1 MYQKIID
8 FTNQIEDKII
18 AQRRDFHKYAE
29 AGWFEMRTSSIIAGI
44 LTDLGYEVLT
54 GCDVC
59 EAEARMGLPLEAELE
74 EHYQWAKENGAD
86 LRFLEPAKGGFTG
99 VIGVLDCGEGPT
111 VAMRF
116 DIDALGVIESNDESH
131 KPYKCGFSSINHGV
145 MHACGHD
152 GHASI
157 GLGVAKVLMS
167 IKDSL
172 HGKVKLIFQPA
183 EEGVRGAKAIVEKGH
198 LDDVDYFIASHISD
212 RPDKDESDLIPG
224 SYGSLATS
232 KYDVFYYGKAAHAG
246 GSPEKGSNVMLSAA
260 TAILNLQAIP
270 RHSGG
275 ITRIN
280 VGKITAGTGR
290 NVIADQAKLEI
301 EVRGETSEI
310 NEYVE
315 DYALSII
322 KGAAQMHNVDYE
334 TKKMGGAQSLNS
346 DDALAERVRTVCKEG
361 LKTIKVS
368 DTLIS
373 KNGGSEDVSYMMKRV
388 QDKGGQATFMRL
400 LTSTAASGHA
410 RTFDFDEEVLAKG
423 IKVFSAAAYDIMKNK
438 AMDCR

>member
-1 MYQKIID
+1 MYEKIINY
-8 FTNQIEDKII
+8 TNQIEDKII

-29 AGWFEMRTSSIIAGI
+29 SGWFEMRTSSIIAGI
-44 LTDLGYEVLT
+44 LTDLGYQVLT

-59 EAEARMGLPLEAELE
+59 QAEARMGLPSEVELE
-74 EHYQWAKENGAD
+74 EHYQWAKDNGAD
-86 LRFLEPAKGGFTG
+86 LRFLEAAKDGFTG
-99 VIGVLDCGEGPT
+99 VIGILDCGEGPT

-116 DIDALGVIESNDESH
+116 DIDALGVIESNDENH
-131 KPYKCGFSSINHGV
+131 KPYKCSFSSINYGV

-157 GLGVAKVLMS
+157 GLGVAEVLMN

-172 HGKVKLIFQPA
+172 HGKVMLIFQPA

-198 LDDVDYFIASHISD
+198 LDNVDYFLASHISG
-212 RPDKDESDLIPG
+212 RPAKDESDLIPG

-246 GSPEKGSNVMLSAA
+246 GSPEKGNNVMLSVA

-315 DYALSII
+315 EYALRII
-322 KGAAQMHNVDYE
+322 KGAAQLHNVDYE
-334 TKKMGGAQSLNS
+334 VKEMGGAQSLNS
-346 DDALAERVRTVCKEG
+346 DDELAERVRTVCIEG

-368 DTLIS
+368 DILKN

-400 LTSTAASGHA
+400 LTLTAASGHA

-423 IKVFSAAAYDIMKNK
+423 IKVFSAVVYDIMRDKTK
-438 AMDCR
+438 